1 MSKTS
6 SLKIAKVSDKITV
19 LGRTFQVSQN
29 SKLKDK
35 ERINIANRE
44 INDFVNNICWFSY
57 RRGFKTMVFEV
68 EDQKKITLNSDTGWG
83 CMLRSG
89 QMMLFQALQT
99 INKDTLFEGGQT
111 INQEN
116 RALELLL
123 NLFAENHS
131 GERSVFSI
139 SNVVETAYQHFN
151 LQPGAWFRSTTI
163 MMTVEKLNRL
173 YPSP

>member
-68 EDQKKITLNSDTGWG
+68 EDQKRITLNSDTGWG

-89 QMMLFQALQT
+89 QMMLFQAL
-99 INKDTLFEGGQT
+99 QT